1 MMKELPIR
9 RAADADVCLLL
20 EGTFPFVRGGVS
32 SWVNEMIRAYPSTR
46 FAVVFIGSR
55 KEDYHGA
62 AYALPDN
69 VVHIET
75 HYLYEQGPADFPQ
88 PPRSGQDTLP
98 SRPEEE

>member
-46 FAVVFIGSR
+46 FDCLHR
-55 KEDYHGA
+55 
-62 AYALPDN
+62 
-69 VVHIET
+69 
-75 HYLYEQGPADFPQ
+75 Q
-88 PPRSGQDTLP
+88 P
-98 SRPEEE
+98 